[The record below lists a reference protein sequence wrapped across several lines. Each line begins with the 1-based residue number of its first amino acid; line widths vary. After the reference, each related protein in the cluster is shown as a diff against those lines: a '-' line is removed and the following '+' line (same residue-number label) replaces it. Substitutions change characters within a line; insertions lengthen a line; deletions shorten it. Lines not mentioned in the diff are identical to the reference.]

1 MASSIRISGRRA
13 GQRFDAER
21 NVATEAL
28 LFLGDLD
35 PEAIGPS
42 IVHATHYE
50 PTPVGDL
57 DALLALVPLAR
68 ESATFVDLGS
78 GMGRAVLLAARHPF
92 RQVVGVEISPALH
105 AIARDN
111 LKAFDRSR
119 LRCRDVRLV
128 RGDAATFAFPSGD
141 LVVYLFNPFD
151 ETILARVLERLTA
164 SEVRR
169 EIALV
174 YHTPV
179 ARAAIDAHRD
189 FELVAESS
197 LGAVYGLARRTE
209 DARDVTGT
217 ERSRQNASTATR
229 PTDIPSPHV
238 VSTPA
243 HPKCS
248 QAMPGSVEPNTAP
261 T

>member
-1 MASSIRISGRRA
+1 MPSHVRISGRRA

-28 LFLGDLD
+28 LFLGELD

-57 DALLALVPLAR
+57 DALLAQVPLALER
-68 ESATFVDLGS
+68 TAFVDLGS
-78 GMGRAVLLAARHPF
+78 GMGRAVLLAASRPF

-111 LKAFDRSR
+111 LAAIDRSS

-128 RGDAATFAFPSGD
+128 RDDAATYAFPRGD

-151 ETILARVLERLTA
+151 GAILVRVLDALA
-164 SEVRR
+164 KPARR
-169 EIALV
+169 DVALV

-179 ARAAIDAHRD
+179 ERAIVEDHPA
-189 FELVAESS
+189 FELVAEIA
-197 LGAVYGLARRTE
+197 LGAVYRLVARS
-209 DARDVTGT
+209 DPAAAGA
-217 ERSRQNASTATR
+217 SRHKASIVTR
-229 PTDIPSPHV
+229 PSSMLAPHV
-238 VSTPA
+238 TRTPCQ
-243 HPKCS
+243 PKRS
-248 QAMPGSVEPNTAP
+248 QPRPGNVDPNTAP